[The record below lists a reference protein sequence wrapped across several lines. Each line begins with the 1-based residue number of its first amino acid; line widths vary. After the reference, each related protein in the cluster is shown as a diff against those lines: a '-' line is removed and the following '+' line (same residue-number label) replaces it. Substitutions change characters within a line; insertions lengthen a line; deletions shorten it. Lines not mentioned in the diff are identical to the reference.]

1 MLKKRLSLF
10 KMVIFFN
17 IELIIFK
24 ILNDLI

>member
-17 IELIIFK
+17 IELTIFK